1 MILVTWN
8 VNSIKVRLPNVIQ
21 YLNEYK
27 PDILVLQ
34 ETKVTDDAFPSKA
47 LRSIGYHSV
56 FCGQKTY
63 NGVAIITKEK
73 PASFILNPVYLD
85 KNEMRSIVVVYENV
99 TILNVYVVNGKSIDS
114 DKYEYKLKWLK
125 SLYDYS
131 SKILSKTDKFVILG
145 DFNIAPSDSDV
156 PDPSAC
162 KDQILCSDKER
173 KSLKK
178 LTDLG
183 LYDLFTNFNFPEKT
197 YTWWDYRAG
206 CFHRNIG
213 YRIDLILATK
223 AIADRCKDYIIDKDT
238 RHKSWCSEEPRTSDH
253 APVRIII

>member
-8 VNSIKVRLPNVIQ
+8 VNSIKVRLPNVLQ

-47 LRSIGYHSV
+47 LQSIGYHSV

-114 DKYEYKLKWLK
+114 DKYDRSTRVFLRKETQF
-125 SLYDYS
+125 
-131 SKILSKTDKFVILG
+131 SKRIKNIRCFKNGKVLSK
-145 DFNIAPSDSDV
+145 SD
-156 PDPSAC
+156 
-162 KDQILCSDKER
+162 
-173 KSLKK
+173 
-178 LTDLG
+178 
-183 LYDLFTNFNFPEKT
+183 
-197 YTWWDYRAG
+197 
-206 CFHRNIG
+206 
-213 YRIDLILATK
+213 
-223 AIADRCKDYIIDKDT
+223 
-238 RHKSWCSEEPRTSDH
+238 
-253 APVRIII
+253 